1 MDILKRRIAPISEL
15 AWQEI
20 EETAVNVIKSILS
33 ARMGLRLNGPKGWD
47 YNAVP
52 EGRLEMIEENK
63 NGVSTGSYRLQKLV
77 EARRSF
83 VLNKWELDNIE
94 RGAKDIDLDALEE
107 AAEELALF
115 EENLIFNGY
124 KPAGIVGLSEAAE
137 HQMTLGKDPNT
148 ILKNIGNARY
158 ALFNSYVLPPYDLF
172 VSPEAYDR
180 LNVIYEG
187 SHLLK
192 LVARI
197 IEGDIIRSKVVKG
210 AVMIPH
216 KDEDLELTVG
226 QDFSVGY
233 EKDDTETVTLFV
245 TESLAFRVL
254 NEAKIVNFKL

>member
-15 AWQEI
+15 AWEEI
-20 EETAVNVIKSILS
+20 DETAVDVIKSILS
-33 ARMGLRLNGPKGWD
+33 ARMGLKLNGPKGWD

-52 EGRLEMIEENK
+52 EGRLDVLEENED
-63 NGVSTGSYRLQKLV
+63 GVSTGTYRLQRLV
-77 EARRSF
+77 EARRIF

-107 AAEELALF
+107 AAEQLALF
-115 EENLIFNGY
+115 EENLIFKGY
-124 KPAGIVGLSEAAE
+124 EPAGIVGLSEAAE
-137 HQMTLGKDPNT
+137 HQMTFGKEANT

-158 ALFNSYVLPPYDLF
+158 KLFNSYVLPPYDLF

-180 LNVIYEG
+180 LNQIYQG
-187 SHLLK
+187 SHLLRLVEK
-192 LVARI
+192 L
-197 IEGDIIRSKVVKG
+197 IEGKVIRSKVVEG

-216 KDEDLELTVG
+216 KDDDLELTVG

-233 EKDDTETVTLFV
+233 EWDDAETVTLFI

-254 NEAKIVNFKL
+254 DEGKIVNFKL